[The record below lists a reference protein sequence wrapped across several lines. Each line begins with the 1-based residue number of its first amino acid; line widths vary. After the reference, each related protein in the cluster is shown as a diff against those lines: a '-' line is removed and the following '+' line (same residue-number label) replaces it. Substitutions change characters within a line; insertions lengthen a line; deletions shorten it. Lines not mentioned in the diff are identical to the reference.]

1 MVPLD
6 DNFASIVNAVEEGRA
21 VFQNIR
27 KFLTYVLVHNVAELV
42 PYLAFALFTVPLAL
56 TPIQILL
63 IDMGT
68 DSLTGLGLGVEKPDP
83 QGMRQPPRPQSEPLL
98 TLPVGLRA
106 YLFLGPIEA
115 AACMAAFFLVL
126 VNGGWSYGERLA
138 WSDPLYLR
146 ATTACLSALIVMQI
160 VNVFLC
166 RSAVRSAFAIPL
178 FGNPLIMWG
187 IALEIALLLAANYL
201 PLANMLLA
209 TLPVPTEVWLLLIPF
224 ALGMLAL
231 EELRKALV
239 RRRNIR

>member
-1 MVPLD
+1 MVLLD
-6 DNFASIVNAVEEGRA
+6 DNFASIVAAVEEGRA

-42 PYLAFALFTVPLAL
+42 PYLAFALFRVPLAL

-98 TLPVGLRA
+98 TRPVALRA
-106 YLFLGPIEA
+106 YFFLGPLEA
-115 AACMAAFFLVL
+115 AAGMAAFFLVL
-126 VNGGWSYGERLA
+126 VNGGWRHGDQFA
-138 WSDPLYLR
+138 WNDPLYLR

-166 RSAVRSAFAIPL
+166 RSAVRSTFQCL
-178 FGNPLIMWG
+178 
-187 IALEIALLLAANYL
+187 YL
-201 PLANMLLA
+201 TM
-209 TLPVPTEVWLLLIPF
+209 
-224 ALGMLAL
+224 
-231 EELRKALV
+231 R
-239 RRRNIR
+239 